1 MPTKGIVIIY
11 TGDGKGKTTAA
22 LGQAIRAA
30 GHGFKVCIIQFIKG
44 TWLTGEMQSLKLFKD
59 KIELH
64 TTGTGFTWEADTM
77 DDVKSAALKAWELT
91 QKKIADATYDMVIL
105 DELTYL
111 ITHGIVNEKNVLT
124 VINNRPGT
132 QHIVITG
139 RDATPALIAA
149 ADLVTEMRLVKHPFA
164 KGVKAGKGIEF

>member
-1 MPTKGIVIIY
+1 MY

-44 TWLTGEMQSLKLFKD
+44 KWATGEMQSLKLLKD
-59 KIELH
+59 KVELH
-64 TTGTGFTWEADTM
+64 TTGTGFTWEADNM

-91 QKKIADATYDMVIL
+91 QEKIASATYDMVIL

-111 ITHGIVNEKNVLT
+111 ITHGIAEEQNVLD
-124 VINNRPGT
+124 VITNRPAG

-149 ADLVTEMRLVKHPFA
+149 ADLVTEMRLVKHPFT